1 MSSSAPIS
9 SLGVGSGLQ
18 AESIISALMSV
29 EQQPI
34 DQLATEQTQMKTQLS
49 SMGKLASLTS
59 TMRDAAASLTTST
72 LWQAKS
78 FTSADS
84 SVISGSAGSSAAPGS
99 YSVSVQALASGQT
112 VTSGTFGSS
121 STTLSEGTLTLELG
135 SWSGSTF
142 TGKSGASPVSIT
154 IGPGDTSLASIRD
167 KINGANAGVTA
178 SIINDASGARLSL
191 RSTATGAEN
200 GFRITAAET
209 VDDGNPSTGL
219 SALTYDP
226 SGTASVMS
234 LNQAAANAQATVNG
248 IQVTSTSNTFDNVV
262 DGLSFTVGKVSTSE
276 VAVNVANDT
285 DTMKKSIN
293 SFVSAFNAL
302 VSYIKDQTKYTP
314 PTSKGTQGT
323 SSPLQGDATTVG
335 LLNQLRSVINSPST
349 ASGSLQHLSDM
360 GISVGGD
367 GTLSVDA
374 TKLDTALANPSEVAK
389 ALATD
394 GTDSPSSGFMDRFRD
409 LGNAVLDPTSGAL
422 QLRQD
427 AINDSIKRNQQR
439 QDELTQRLS
448 GYETRLRAQF
458 SALDTQ
464 MASLNSLSAYVTKQM
479 SSLNTSA

>member
-18 AESIISALMSV
+18 AESIIAALMSG
-29 EQQPI
+29 EQKPI
-34 DQLATEQTQMKTQLS
+34 DQLATEQSQMKTQLS

-59 TMRDAAASLTTST
+59 TMRDAAASLSSSS
-72 LWQAKS
+72 LWKTKS
-78 FTSADS
+78 FTSADTT
-84 SVISGSAGSSAAPGS
+84 VISGSAGISAAAGS
-99 YSVSVQALASGQT
+99 YSVSVQALANAQT
-112 VTSGTFGSS
+112 VTSGTFSASS
-121 STTLSEGTLTLELG
+121 ATLSEGTLTVELG

-142 TGKSGASPVSIT
+142 TGKSGSSPVSIT

-178 SIINDASGARLSL
+178 SIVNDASGARLSL
-191 RSTATGAEN
+191 RSTTTGAEN

-209 VDDGNPSTGL
+209 VDDGNAGTGL
-219 SALTYDP
+219 SALTYAP

-234 LNQAAANAQATVNG
+234 LNQAATNAQATING
-248 IQVTSTSNTFDNVV
+248 IQVSSTSNTFDSVV
-262 DGLSFTVGKVSTSE
+262 DGLSFTAGKVSASP
-276 VAVNVANDT
+276 VAVTVASDT

-314 PTSKGTQGT
+314 PTAKGTQGT

-335 LLNQLRSVINSPST
+335 LLNRLRSVINAPST
-349 ASGSLQHLSDM
+349 ASASLQHLSDM

-374 TKLDTALANPSEVAK
+374 TKLDTALTKPDEVGK

-394 GTDSPSSGFMDRFRD
+394 GADSSSSGFMDRFRD
-409 LGNAVLDPTSGAL
+409 LGNAVLDPTAGSL

-427 AINDSIKRNQQR
+427 AINASIKRNQQR
-439 QDELTQRLS
+439 QDELTERLS
-448 GYETRLRAQF
+448 SYETRLRAQF

-464 MASLNSLSAYVTKQM
+464 MASMNALSAYVTKQM
-479 SSLNTSA
+479 SALNTSA

>member
-1 MSSSAPIS
+1 MSSSASIS
-9 SLGVGSGLQ
+9 SLGVGSGLD

-29 EQQPI
+29 EKKPI

-59 TMRDAAASLTTST
+59 TMRDAASSLTSST
-72 LWQAKS
+72 LWKTKS
-78 FTSADS
+78 FTSADT
-84 SVISGSAGSSAAPGS
+84 SVISGSAGTSAVSGS
-99 YSVSVQALASGQT
+99 YSVSVQALASAQT
-112 VTSGTFGSS
+112 ATSGTFSS
-121 STTLSEGTLTLELG
+121 SSSTLSEGTLTLELG

-142 TGKSGASPVSIT
+142 TGKSGSSPVSIT
-154 IGPGDTSLASIRD
+154 IGPGDTSLAAIRD
-167 KINGANAGVTA
+167 KINGADAGVTA

-200 GFRITAAET
+200 GFRITGTEA
-209 VDDGNPSTGL
+209 VDDGSPGTGL

-226 SGTASVMS
+226 SNSASVMS
-234 LNQAAANAQATVNG
+234 LNQAATNAQATVNG
-248 IQVTSTSNTFDNVV
+248 IQVSSTTNTFDSVV
-262 DGLSFTVGKVSTSE
+262 DGLSFTVGKVSVSE
-276 VAVNVANDT
+276 VAVTVADDT
-285 DTMKKSIN
+285 DTMKKSID

-323 SSPLQGDATTVG
+323 SSPLQGDSTTVG
-335 LLNQLRSVINSPST
+335 LLNRLRSVINSPST
-349 ASGSLQHLSDM
+349 ASASLQHLSDI
-360 GISVGGD
+360 GISMGSD

-374 TKLDTALANPSEVAK
+374 TKLSNALAKPDEVAK

-394 GTDSPSSGFMDRFRD
+394 GTDADSSGFMDRFRD
-409 LGNAVLDPTSGAL
+409 LGNAVLDPTAGSL

-427 AINDSIKRNQQR
+427 AINASIKRNQQR
-439 QDELTQRLS
+439 QDELNQRLT
-448 GYETRLRAQF
+448 GYEDRLRAQF

-464 MASLNSLSAYVTKQM
+464 MSSLNALSSYVTKQM

>member
-59 TMRDAAASLTTST
+59 TMRDAAASLTSST

-200 GFRITAAET
+200 GFRITATET

-394 GTDSPSSGFMDRFRD
+394 GTDSPGSGFMDRFRD

>member
-59 TMRDAAASLTTST
+59 TMRDAAASLTSST

-84 SVISGSAGSSAAPGS
+84 SVISGSAGSSAEPGS

-209 VDDGNPSTGL
+209 VDDGNAGTGL

-226 SGTASVMS
+226 SGTATVMS
-234 LNQAAANAQATVNG
+234 LNQTAANAQATVNG